1 MSAASRIGLFSKGG
15 QSLSGEEVDQLD
27 LQQLSQII
35 SRVSA
40 HTHTHAYAHTRTH
53 AYTHARTHT
62 HIHTRTHTLSL
73 PRTHSLSHAH
83 ARAHTHAHTRTV
95 MFQSGVAVTD
105 GVPGSALC
113 PQISVFYRASPRHK
127 LKIVKVSRQ
136 EVQFMKQEKLNKRD
150 RFEAR
155 TAF

>member
-1 MSAASRIGLFSKGG
+1 MDVCVSAASRIGLFSKGG

-40 HTHTHAYAHTRTH
+40 HTHAH
-53 AYTHARTHT
+53 
-62 HIHTRTHTLSL
+62 
-73 PRTHSLSHAH
+73 
-83 ARAHTHAHTRTV
+83 TV
-95 MFQSGVAVTD
+95 MFQSSVAVTD

>member
-1 MSAASRIGLFSKGG
+1 MFVWGGGGSAGPAAAVADRL
-15 QSLSGEEVDQLD
+15 QSE
-27 LQQLSQII
+27 
-35 SRVSA
+35 
-40 HTHTHAYAHTRTH
+40 
-53 AYTHARTHT
+53 
-62 HIHTRTHTLSL
+62 
-73 PRTHSLSHAH
+73 HAH
-83 ARAHTHAHTRTV
+83 AHTQQV

-150 RFEAR
+150 LFEAR